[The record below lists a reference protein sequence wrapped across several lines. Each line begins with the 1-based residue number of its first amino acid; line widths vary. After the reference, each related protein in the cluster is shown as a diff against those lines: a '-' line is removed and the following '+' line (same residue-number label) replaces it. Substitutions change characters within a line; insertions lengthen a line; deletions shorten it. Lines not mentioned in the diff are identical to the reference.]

1 MPGTITLP
9 IAEPELDRAEHHD
22 RGWKVL
28 LFNDE
33 TTPFE
38 VVIQALQRAAGLSV
52 EVAEMV
58 AWAAHS
64 QGQAVVKR
72 GLLEEDAQIIC
83 GGLRRWTRID
93 GLCPGVR
100 CTAEPDDD

>member
-9 IAEPELDRAEHHD
+9 VAEPELDRAAAHD

-33 TTPFE
+33 TTPFD

-64 QGQAVVKR
+64 QGC
-72 GLLEEDAQIIC
+72 LLYTSDA
-83 GGLRRWTRID
+83 
-93 GLCPGVR
+93 
-100 CTAEPDDD
+100 ADDM